1 MRKNMNSRILY
12 EDDRI
17 LVCYKP
23 AGFAVQSGQI
33 GRMDM
38 ESELKNYLAEKQK
51 ALPFLGVIHRL
62 DQPVEG
68 LLVFAKDAQTAAE
81 LNRQLTKG
89 EIRKKY
95 YAAVCG
101 KLPDKETL
109 LVDYL
114 IKDNR
119 TGMAKIT
126 GKETAGAKKAVLR
139 FTRSDY
145 SEEADSSLAE
155 IEIDTGRFH
164 QIRVQMAHAG
174 FPLLGDQKYGTQEAK
189 KQSEAMGIKNVALC
203 AYKLEFGHPA
213 DGKRRCFQIM
223 PQNTAFLYFEKI
235 LEKGNSAK

>member
-1 MRKNMNSRILY
+1 MRTNMNSRILY

-51 ALPFLGVIHRL
+51 NIPFLGVIHRL

-68 LLVFAKDAQTAAE
+68 ILVFAKDAQTAAG

-89 EIRKKY
+89 EIQKKY

-101 KLPDKETL
+101 KLPDKETE

-114 IKDNR
+114 RKDNR

-126 GKETAGAKKAVLR
+126 AKETAGAKKAVLR
-139 FTRSDY
+139 FAALDY

-155 IEIDTGRFH
+155 IEIETGRFH

-174 FPLLGDQKYGTQEAK
+174 FPLLGDCKYGTKEAQ
-189 KQSEAMGIKNVALC
+189 KQSEIMRIKSVALC
-203 AYKLEFGHPA
+203 AYKLEFEHPA
-213 DGKRRCFQIM
+213 DRKRMCFQIM
-223 PQNTAFLYFEKI
+223 PQNSAFMYFEKI
-235 LEKGNSAK
+235 LEKGNTAK